1 MKHLIIITVMFVT
14 GMLSAQNNY
23 ENDMPKVFELWQGN
37 QSPEAEQL
45 FEQLATP
52 EPSAW
57 LPNY

>member
-1 MKHLIIITVMFVT
+1 MFVT
-14 GMLSAQNNY
+14 GILSAQNNY
-23 ENDMPKVFELWQGN
+23 ENDMPKAFELWQGH
-37 QSPEAEQL
+37 QSPQAEQL